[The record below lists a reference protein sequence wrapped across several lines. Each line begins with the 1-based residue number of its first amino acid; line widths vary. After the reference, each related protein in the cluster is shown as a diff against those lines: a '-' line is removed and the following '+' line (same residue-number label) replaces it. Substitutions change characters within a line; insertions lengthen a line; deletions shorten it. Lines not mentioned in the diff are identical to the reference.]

1 MIAGRKAKGERAVCD
16 LPPREVYGA
25 NKYIFVNGITYSDAI
40 TYAQAKLI

>member
-1 MIAGRKAKGERAVCD
+1 VCD

-25 NKYIFVNGITYSDAI
+25 SKYIFANGITYSDAI

>member
-1 MIAGRKAKGERAVCD
+1 MCD

-25 NKYIFVNGITYSDAI
+25 SKYTFTNGITYSDAI

>member
-1 MIAGRKAKGERAVCD
+1 MGGEAKGQRAVCD

-25 NKYIFVNGITYSDAI
+25 SKYIFANGITYNDAM

>member
-1 MIAGRKAKGERAVCD
+1 MCD

-25 NKYIFVNGITYSDAI
+25 SKYIFANGITYSDAM